1 MELGFGLA
9 AWILISTVE
18 TSTLIG
24 TDLLQS
30 LH

>member
-18 TSTLIG
+18 TPTPIG